1 MSEKSK
7 VQNKNAA
14 FKTASLNGVLKKNV
28 EIKEDVSK
36 VAVDLTLVNDVLK
49 QDPTSVTAVQM
60 ALVLNEEAETKVA
73 KAADDLKRVNVKL
86 AHEIAARQGIE
97 SELDEMKTDLAAVR
111 DDLLQAQITGREAQQ
126 LALTDALTGLPN
138 RVCFDQAIQHGLVQA
153 KRQGWQL
160 AVLFIDI
167 DKFKTINDSYGH
179 DVGDQVLLT
188 VANRLK
194 SFIRGGDMVSRWGG
208 DEFVCLLLDIKQEAD
223 VLKLAGQLVQLVAQA
238 FVFSDQT
245 FRINIS
251 IGVAISSQ
259 GGDTAELL
267 LKNADSAMYKAK
279 AALQQV
285 MLF

>member
-7 VQNKNAA
+7 VQSKNAV
-14 FKTASLNGVLKKNV
+14 FKTASLDGVLKKNV

-49 QDPTSVTAVQM
+49 QDPTSVTAVKM

-86 AHEIAARQGIE
+86 ANEIAARLGIE

-138 RVCFDQAIQHGLVQA
+138 RVCCDHAIQQGLAQA
-153 KRQGWQL
+153 KRQGWRI
-160 AVLFIDI
+160 AVLFIDV
-167 DKFKTINDSYGH
+167 DKFKTINDSFGH
-179 DVGDQVLLT
+179 DVGDQVLQT
-188 VANRLK
+188 IANRLK

-208 DEFVCLLLDIKQEAD
+208 DEFVCLLQEVKHEND
-223 VLKLAGQLVQLVAQA
+223 VLRLAGQLVQRVAQA
-238 FVFSDQT
+238 FDYSDQT

-251 IGVAISSQ
+251 IGVAISPE
-259 GGDTAELL
+259 GGDTAEIL